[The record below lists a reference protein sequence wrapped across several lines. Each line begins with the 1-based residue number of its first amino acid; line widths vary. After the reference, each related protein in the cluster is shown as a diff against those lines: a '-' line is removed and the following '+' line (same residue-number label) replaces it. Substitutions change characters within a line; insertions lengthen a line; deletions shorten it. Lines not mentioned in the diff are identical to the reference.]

1 MLDLAL
7 FPQQN
12 PNPVLS
18 VSAAGELLYA
28 NAGASPLLA
37 GLKLAVG
44 QLTPPEW
51 RRVIDEALGCG
62 SVRELVVAVG
72 GRAFA
77 QTFVP
82 IREACC
88 VNIYAYDMTERKR
101 AEEALDRERAL
112 LRTVIDMLPD
122 PIYAKDLESRFVLGN
137 ISLAQFL
144 KVGNPENLI
153 GKSDKDFYPQEKAA
167 GFRNDELAVLNGG
180 AMFNEEESFN
190 SPDGTQRFV
199 LSTKV
204 PLKDADGKIIGLVGI
219 GRDITERKRA
229 EEKFDRERTLLR
241 TVIDLLPDPI
251 YVKDLE
257 SRFVLGNI
265 GAAQNMGAGEP
276 ENLIGKSDKDFF
288 PQEQA
293 AGFRNDELAV
303 LNGGAMFNKEES
315 ITRPDGTRL
324 WFLTIK
330 VPLKDAEG
338 KIIGLVGIGRDIT
351 ERKRAEDAL
360 DRERA
365 LLRAVI
371 DLLPDH
377 IYVKNIESRFVLA
390 NNGLARVMLGA
401 PKPELLIGKF
411 DSEFYSQNEATEFRS
426 DELAVLN
433 GHAIFNK
440 EEPLM
445 HPDGTRRFIL
455 TTKVPLK
462 DSKGNI
468 VGVIG
473 IGRDITAR
481 KRAEAELQQ
490 LRQVQKMESVGQLA
504 AGIAHDFNN
513 LLTVIQGYSD
523 LLHTAFADQPRAA
536 ECVEQIAGAGER
548 AANLTRQLLLFSRK
562 QVAVRHLL
570 DVNELTGNLTRMLGR
585 ILGEDIDLRLEFR
598 PGIPPVYADTGMI
611 EQVITNLSVNARDAM
626 PEGGRLEITT
636 SVEEL
641 DASRVLGNP
650 EARPGRFVCL
660 AVRDTGS
667 GIALDDLP
675 KIFEPFFTTKE
686 VGKGTGLELATVYGI
701 VMQHQGVLEVAS
713 EPGKGTCF
721 RIFLPAATRAEEA
734 ATAAAVPAPVRGGSE
749 TILLVEDESLVLLMV
764 ERILAEAGYT
774 VLIAAS
780 AAAAREVWREHWEE
794 IDLLL
799 TDMVMPGGFSGKQLA
814 EVLRGQNRG
823 LRVIFM
829 SGYSA
834 ELQSRDLDIKE
845 GIRFLQKPFTQS
857 VLLEAVRRQLDSG
870 GAGQRL

>member
-144 KVGNPENLI
+144 KVGN
-153 GKSDKDFYPQEKAA
+153 
-167 GFRNDELAVLNGG
+167 
-180 AMFNEEESFN
+180 
-190 SPDGTQRFV
+190 
-199 LSTKV
+199 
-204 PLKDADGKIIGLVGI
+204 
-219 GRDITERKRA
+219 
-229 EEKFDRERTLLR
+229 
-241 TVIDLLPDPI
+241 
-251 YVKDLE
+251 
-257 SRFVLGNI
+257 
-265 GAAQNMGAGEP
+265 P

-536 ECVEQIAGAGER
+536 ECVEQIA
-548 AANLTRQLLLFSRK
+548 NLTRQLLLFSRK

-686 VGKGTGLELATVYGI
+686 VGKGTGLGLATVYGI